1 MNILLTYPFTAIVG
15 QERMKL
21 ALLLA
26 VANPRI
32 GGVLIRGEK
41 GTAKSTAVRGLTA
54 LLPEIEVVR
63 GCLYGCDPAEPE
75 PCPDCQERRALGPL
89 LLRLR
94 RRVPLINL
102 PVGATPD
109 RVLGRLDWERTR
121 LEGVPCFQPGLLA
134 QANRGILYID
144 EINLLDPYLSAV
156 LLDAAAAGVNYVE
169 RDGFSIAHPAQ
180 FILVGTMNPEE
191 GELRPQLADR
201 FAMTVAVEQI
211 TDPTEREEVV
221 RRRIAFDA
229 DPERFIATWA
239 AAEAATRARL
249 EEARALLPHVA
260 MPAAMLRLL
269 VRLCD
274 AFHVDGLRPDIAMH
288 RVALA
293 HAAYRG
299 RPCVT
304 PDDVRIAAELV
315 LPHRQR
321 PHRPEPTRL
330 DAARLEAVVQGVMAE
345 MSTATA
351 TEPAL
356 AP

>member
-1 MNILLTYPFTAIVG
+1 VNVLLNYPFTAIVG

-26 VANPRI
+26 VVNPRI

-63 GCLYGCDPAEPE
+63 GCHYGCDPAEPE
-75 PCPDCQERRALGPL
+75 PCAECQERRALGPL
-89 LLRLR
+89 LPRVR
-94 RRVPLINL
+94 RRVPLVNL

-109 RVLGRLDWERTR
+109 RVLGRLDPERTR

-144 EINLLDPYLSAV
+144 EVNLLDPYLSAV

-201 FAMTVAVEQI
+201 FAMMVAVEQI

-229 DPERFIATWA
+229 DPERFIAAW
-239 AAEAATRARL
+239 AEAEAETRAALSR
-249 EEARALLPHVA
+249 ARALLPEVV
-260 MPAAMLRLL
+260 MPAAMLRLI

-293 HAAYRG
+293 HAAYHG
-299 RPCVT
+299 RPRVT
-304 PDDVRIAAELV
+304 PEDVRLAAELV

-321 PHRPEPTRL
+321 PCRPSPARL
-330 DAARLEAVVQGVMAE
+330 DEARVEAVVQEVMAE
-345 MSTATA
+345 MVAST
-351 TEPAL
+351 P
-356 AP
+356 